1 MNYKK
6 IVILFLFWGS
16 LSIPAIAQ
24 LQSET
29 PLHLMNYDYIRRW
42 RFGFSIGGNVFD
54 YAISNSNKVV
64 QPFGDALPT
73 TMWAEVVD
81 VKPGFNINGIINYRL
96 SRHFDLRTLPGICF
110 GTRDLNFYRSD
121 GSLERSMELE
131 SNYVE
136 IPILLKYSAFRS
148 SNYRPYLVG
157 GINTRFN
164 MNWKT
169 REQKGTYIS
178 TAICEPFYEL
188 GVGFDVYFYY
198 FKLSFEFKYSGG
210 FLNALGNSTVEGYGY
225 YKDVIDRLNSQ
236 IFIFAIHIE

>member
-1 MNYKK
+1 MKLKK
-6 IVILFLFWGS
+6 YFIVLLFCGS
-16 LSIPAIAQ
+16 LAIPAAAQ
-24 LQSET
+24 IQSET

-64 QPFGDALPT
+64 LPFGDAVPT
-73 TMWAEVVD
+73 SMWAEVVD
-81 VKPGFNINGIINYRL
+81 VAPGFNINGIINYRL

-110 GTRDLNFYRSD
+110 GTRNLNFYRAD

-136 IPILLKYSAFRS
+136 IPILLKYSALRS

-157 GINTRFN
+157 GFNTRFN

-188 GVGFDVYFYY
+188 GFGLDMYFYY

-210 FLNALGNSTVEGYGY
+210 FTHSLGSNTVEGFDY
-225 YKDVIDRLNSQ
+225 YRDVIDRLNSQ
-236 IFIFAIHIE
+236 IFIFSIHIE